1 MLFWFGLVGDDGW
14 FGLVGDDGWFGFV
27 RAWCGSLDDGRV
39 GWLEFVYT
47 WALPV
52 VCAIV
57 VGFLINGYPVYVS
70 SLFPFLYIELTSSD
84 PSLNI

>member
-1 MLFWFGLVGDDGW
+1 MMAGLDWLETTAGLALFELDVGVWTMGGWDGW
-14 FGLVGDDGWFGFV
+14 
-27 RAWCGSLDDGRV
+27 SL
-39 GWLEFVYT
+39 WFVYT